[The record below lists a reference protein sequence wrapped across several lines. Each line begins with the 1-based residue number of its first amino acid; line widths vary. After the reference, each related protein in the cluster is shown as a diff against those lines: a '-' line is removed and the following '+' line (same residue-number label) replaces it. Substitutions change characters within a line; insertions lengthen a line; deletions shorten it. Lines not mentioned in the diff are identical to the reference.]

1 MADIEIQARR
11 LLPAIAADPG
21 SPLRGVRLAPCNSEI
36 GSGARPRHT
45 PPSTA
50 IEIIPLS
57 GDDSELRALAEAL
70 RRLPVPILGRI
81 SRGRLL
87 LDCRCLET
95 EEDFLAQWAM
105 LRESLA

>member
-1 MADIEIQARR
+1 VDIETQARR
-11 LLPAIAADPG
+11 LLPAIAATLATRFQA
-21 SPLRGVRLAPCNSEI
+21 SVAPCNSQI
-36 GSGARPRHT
+36 GSGALPVDT
-45 PPSTA
+45 LPSAA

-70 RRLPVPILGRI
+70 RRLPVPILGRT

>member
-1 MADIEIQARR
+1 M
-11 LLPAIAADPG
+11 
-21 SPLRGVRLAPCNSEI
+21 VPCNSQI
-36 GSGARPRHT
+36 GSGALPVDT
-45 PPSTA
+45 LPSAA
-50 IEIIPLS
+50 IEIIPVS
-57 GDDSELRALAEAL
+57 GDDSELRALGEAL
-70 RRLPVPILGRI
+70 RRLPVPVLGRT